1 MKDQLLSACAVSPE
15 MMFELFIFT
24 VSVIVVIV
32 CVRSPASGMDQVLNV
47 STGEKEDRPARFC
60 VLSRASDLLMMFELF
75 ICYCYCYC

>member
-1 MKDQLLSACAVSPE
+1 MRAQLLSACAVSPE

-24 VSVIVVIV
+24 VSVIVIV
-32 CVRSPASGMDQVLNV
+32 CVRSSASGIDQLLKV
-47 STGEKEDRPARFC
+47 STGEKEDRPARVC